1 MADHLDAPGLTSP
14 AMDARVDI
22 TDHYAFQKPDHS
34 DRTILILNVNP
45 LAPAHAA
52 EFRSDAVYETLV
64 DVNGDAQPEIVFQYQ
79 FTAKNDKGD
88 QFATVL
94 RTDLTPNLQ
103 ASPAGQQAATISLVI
118 NAPVS
123 LASEAHVTHGHES
136 VQFFAGY
143 RSDPFFFDLLG
154 FLNGFKFT
162 GADFFADKNVF
173 GIALD
178 IPSRLLGSNP
188 KVGIWTRTRVPM
200 MLQPDRLT
208 QVDQMGRPA
217 INTVFNHGNDKSM
230 FNALQPADMRTALS
244 MVAPTTG
251 QTLLSVFQQ
260 ELRALSAGSPKGQYT
275 ADQALGIAQ
284 ILLPDVLTFDYSST
298 AGYLNGRQLQDDVI
312 DISLNLATNGGVT
325 TDGVGPHTDYLA
337 EFPYLGRPHV

>member
-1 MADHLDAPGLTSP
+1 
-14 AMDARVDI
+14 
-22 TDHYAFQKPDHS
+22 
-34 DRTILILNVNP
+34 
-45 LAPAHAA
+45 
-52 EFRSDAVYETLV
+52 VYETLV
-64 DVNGDAQPEIVFQYQ
+64 DTNGDAQPEIVFQYL
-79 FTAKNDKGD
+79 FTAKDDHGD

-94 RTDLTPNLQ
+94 RTDL
-103 ASPAGQQAATISLVI
+103 AGVGPTREPTISLAT

-123 LASEAHVTHGHES
+123 LTPEAHITHGHEGT
-136 VQFFAGY
+136 QFFAGY
-143 RSDPFFFDLLG
+143 RSDPFFFDLMG

-200 MLQPDRLT
+200 TLQPDRLA
-208 QVDQMGRPA
+208 QVDQMGRPG
-217 INTVFNHGNDKSM
+217 INTVFNHGDDKSM
-230 FNALQPADMRTALS
+230 FNALQPANMRTALS
-244 MVAPTTG
+244 TVAPTTG

-260 ELRALSAGSPKGQYT
+260 ELQALSAGSSKGQYT
-275 ADQALGIAQ
+275 ADQALAIAQ
-284 ILLPDVLTFDYSST
+284 ILLPDILTFDYSST
-298 AGYLNGRQLQDDVI
+298 AGYLNGRRLQDDVI

-325 TDGVGPHTDYLA
+325 SDGVGPHTDYLA

>member
-22 TDHYAFQKPDHS
+22 TDHYAFQKPDHP

-45 LAPAHAA
+45 LAPAHAD

-64 DVNGDAQPEIVFQYQ
+64 DTNGDAVPEIVFQYL
-79 FTAKNDKGD
+79 FTAKNDKGE

-103 ASPAGQQAATISLVI
+103 ASPAGQQGATLSLVV

-123 LASEAHVTHGHES
+123 LTPEAHVTQSQG
-136 VQFFAGY
+136 VQFFAGI

-154 FLNGFKFT
+154 FLNGLKFT
-162 GADFFADKNVF
+162 GADFFSDKNVF
-173 GIALD
+173 AIALD
-178 IPSRLLGSNP
+178 IPSNLLGSNP

-208 QVDQMGRPA
+208 QADQMGRPA
-217 INTVFNHGNDKSM
+217 INTVFNHGNDKNV
-230 FNALQPADMRTALS
+230 FNVTQPANMRNVLS
-244 MVAPTTG
+244 TVAPTTG

-260 ELRALSAGSPKGQYT
+260 ELQALSADSPKGQYT
-275 ADQALGIAQ
+275 ADQALAIAQ
-284 ILLPDVLTFDYSST
+284 ILLPDILTFDYSSA
-298 AGYLNGRQLQDDVI
+298 AGFLNGRRLQDDVI
-312 DISLNLATNGGVT
+312 DISLNLVTNGKVT
-325 TDGVGPHTDYLA
+325 GDGVGPHSDFLQA
-337 EFPYLGRPHV
+337 DFPYLGKPHS

>member
-22 TDHYAFQKPDHS
+22 TDHYAFQNPDHP
-34 DRTILILNVNP
+34 DRTILILDVNP

-64 DVNGDAQPEIVFQYQ
+64 DTNGDAVPEIVFQYL

-94 RTDLTPNLQ
+94 RTDLTQNLQ
-103 ASPAGQQAATISLVI
+103 ASPAGQQAATLSLAI

-123 LASEAHVTHGHES
+123 LTPEAHITLGHEG
-136 VQFFAGY
+136 VRFFAGY
-143 RSDPFFFDLLG
+143 RSDPFFFDLVG
-154 FLNGFKFT
+154 FLNGLKFT
-162 GADFFADKNVF
+162 GADFFIDKNIF

-178 IPSRLLGSNP
+178 IPSTMLGSNP
-188 KVGIWTRTRVPM
+188 KVGIWTRTRIPM
-200 MLQPDRLT
+200 TLQPDRLT

-217 INTVFNHGNDKSM
+217 INTVFNHGSDKNL
-230 FNALQPADMRTALS
+230 FNALQPADMRNALS
-244 MVAPTTG
+244 TVAPTTG
-251 QTLLSVFQQ
+251 QTLLTVFQQ
-260 ELRALSAGSPKGQYT
+260 ELQALSADAPKGQYT

-284 ILLPDVLTFDYSST
+284 ILLPDILTFDYSST
-298 AGYLNGRQLQDDVI
+298 AGYLNGRRLQDDVI
-312 DISLNLATNGGVT
+312 DISLNLVTNGKVT
-325 TDGVGPHTDYLA
+325 GDGVGPHTDYLA
-337 EFPYLGRPHV
+337 EFPFLGRPHV